1 MLKKILNLESAQKIT
16 KMEQKSMKG
25 GIPEYWVYAIE
36 AGCLLMS
43 VGENCPL
50 DMSQVFVNQTDF
62 VASFLKQ

>member
-25 GIPEYWVYAIE
+25 GIPECWVYAIE

-43 VGENCPL
+43 IGENCPL
-50 DMSQVFVNQTDF
+50 DMESDICESNRICC
-62 VASFLKQ
+62 